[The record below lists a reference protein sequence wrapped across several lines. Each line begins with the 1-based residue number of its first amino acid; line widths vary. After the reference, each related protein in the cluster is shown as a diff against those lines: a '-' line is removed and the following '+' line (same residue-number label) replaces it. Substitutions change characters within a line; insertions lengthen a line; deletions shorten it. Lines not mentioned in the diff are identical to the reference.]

1 MDTKIRT
8 RLALNLILN
17 ATEDSAKERK
27 DEVLLRAVEVI
38 RESYLWLESDG
49 EFLDLING

>member
-1 MDTKIRT
+1 MYKKVRT

-49 EFLDLING
+49 EFIDSING

>member
-1 MDTKIRT
+1 MYKKVRT

-38 RESYLWLESDG
+38 RESYLWLESGG
-49 EFLDLING
+49 EVIDLING